1 MRGKKNDAN
10 NKEYGTYHCFICQKR
25 YNGPRN
31 RRYNALKQHGKKQH
45 GEDSGFICENL
56 DCHFKDKKGHKGY
69 KIVPGKPKMIWALEL
84 KQMHEATY
92 KKEKPENKVPAI
104 PDERKK
110 FKCEVC
116 PKTHR
121 GFVDKKSRI
130 LHMRTFHGL
139 PRPSDCK
146 KTSREP
152 KSKKA
157 PKKILYENGK
167 FTICKFMQ

>member
-1 MRGKKNDAN
+1 MRRTHESSKS
-10 NKEYGTYHCFICQKR
+10 T
-25 YNGPRN
+25 
-31 RRYNALKQHGKKQH
+31 
-45 GEDSGFICENL
+45 
-56 DCHFKDKKGHKGY
+56 
-69 KIVPGKPKMIWALEL
+69 EL
-84 KQMHEATY
+84 KRMPRE
-92 KKEKPENKVPAI
+92 KKSKKAKKAPNTI
-104 PDERKK
+104 PDGRKK

-157 PKKILYENGK
+157 PKTILYENGK
-167 FTICKFMQ
+167 FTICKFVQ